1 MSEQRVLFKI
11 QVKGRVQG
19 VGFRQSSLREARY
32 RGLCGF
38 VKNMSD
44 GSVYIEAEGQ
54 IDHLNDFVTWCKHG
68 PGYGSVEDVSVET
81 GNPEKYNSFIIRY

>member
-1 MSEQRVLFKI
+1 MSEQRVLYKI

-38 VKNMSD
+38 VKNMAD
-44 GSVYIEAEGQ
+44 GSVYIEIEGN
-54 IDHLNDFVTWCKHG
+54 IEHLNDFVGWCKRG
-68 PGYGSVEDVSVET
+68 SGYGVVEEVSVEKDKLE
-81 GNPEKYNSFIIRY
+81 NFNSFIIRY